1 MNQLYHMDA
10 LAITVSV
17 MALFVVMYL
26 VWDWY
31 LNIRPWVKASI
42 PNRT

>member
-1 MNQLYHMDA
+1 MNQLYQMDA
-10 LAITVSV
+10 VAITVSV
-17 MALFVVMYL
+17 SALFVVMYL